1 MNISIIAACTPTL
14 YHVISGFS
22 AGLVD
27 LHIPE
32 NMELSTQNRSKHTQS
47 KSSFS
52 NTRSGRFRG
61 STQKTE
67 DKSSRPLHSPFRTQD
82 DPWVYGHQTQVRAR
96 SEDARSTESTTHLT
110 RADSQGVMKTVDVW
124 VDVET
129 REDGDSR

>member
-1 MNISIIAACTPTL
+1 MNMSIIAACTPTL

-52 NTRSGRFRG
+52 NTRSDRFMA

-67 DKSSRPLHSPFRTQD
+67 DKSSRALHTPFGTQD
-82 DPWVYGHQTQVRAR
+82 DPCVYGHQTRVRA
-96 SEDARSTESTTHLT
+96 SSDDARSTESTTHLT
-110 RADSQGVMKTVDVW
+110 RAESQGVMKTVDVW

-129 REDGDSR
+129 RGDGGPR